1 MTDVKTILVGTI
13 GQGIMRSAD
22 GGESWRR
29 VGIDAG
35 MHSDALV
42 RALGNHPDRPG
53 VVFAGTDKGLYRSED
68 GGQQWK
74 LLDTAMSGTCVWAM
88 AIDSTDPNLMFAG
101 TGTPDQAGVFRSA
114 DGGKT
119 WEQRPVEIA
128 AECPNVGVPRVTGIA
143 IDPNNHRDVWV
154 GLEVDGLRHSAD
166 AGDTWELI
174 NGTRIPNMDV
184 HNVAVAA
191 GPPHTVVCV
200 VNNDVYTSGDNG
212 GSWDRLGIREVFPLT
227 YPRGIMVKPDDPN
240 VIFVTIGDTTPGQ
253 TGTIMRSKDTG
264 KTWEDLP
271 LPVEPN
277 TAMWT
282 VNIQSADPSV
292 VLAGSRYG
300 YLYRSDD
307 GGDSWDKLRRE
318 FSEISSVM
326 WLPE

>member
-1 MTDVKTILVGTI
+1 MGNVKTVMVGTI

-42 RALGNHPDRPG
+42 RTLANHTDRPG
-53 VVFAGTDKGLYRSED
+53 VVFAGTDKGLYRSD
-68 GGQQWK
+68 DAGQRWG
-74 LLDTAMSGTCVWAM
+74 LVDTTMSGSCVWAL
-88 AIDSTDPNLMFAG
+88 AIDSADPSLMFAG
-101 TGTPDQAGVFRSA
+101 TGTPDPAGVFRST

-119 WEQRPVEIA
+119 WEKRPVDVAE
-128 AECPNVGVPRVTGIA
+128 ECPNVGVPRVTGIA
-143 IDPNNHRDVWV
+143 IDPLNHRDVWV

-166 AGDTWELI
+166 GGDTWDSI
-174 NGTRIPNMDV
+174 NGAIPNPDV

-191 GPPHTVVCV
+191 GPPKTVVVV

-212 GSWDRLGIREVFPLT
+212 TSWDRLGIREVFPLT
-227 YPRGIMVKPDDPN
+227 YPRGIMVQPDNSN

-253 TGTIMRSKDTG
+253 TGTVMRSRDTG
-264 KTWEDLP
+264 KTWEDLS

-277 TAMWT
+277 AAMWT
-282 VNIQSADPSV
+282 VNIQPTDPNV
-292 VLAGSRYG
+292 VFAGSRYG

-307 GGDSWDKLRRE
+307 AGDSWNKLRRE